1 MEMSWPIVV
10 FFVTVVILKSVDKLV
25 NKLYEDE

>member
-1 MEMSWPIVV
+1 MPWPIVV
-10 FFVTVVILKSVDKLV
+10 FFVVVLILKSIDKLI

>member
-1 MEMSWPIVV
+1 MEMPWPIVV
-10 FFVTVVILKSVDKLV
+10 FFVVVLILKSIDKLI

>member
-1 MEMSWPIVV
+1 MEMPWPIVV
-10 FFVTVVILKSVDKLV
+10 FFVVVLILKSVDKLV